1 MGASIVSHE
10 LHRRKRVGQ
19 KAADRPQVTGNR
31 QQKTAAM
38 VYRRLLAV
46 RCPPL
51 WLSAVRLFGFPLLAG
66 LAASD
71 CPVDDHPNDRNEEQ
85 GPEDIPEAPGLSD
98 ANQRNT
104 RHSCHNT
111 RTRPARKTANGWT
124 RTNPT
129 STISSNRSNSERPHQ
144 SRRHRAVSN
153 LRRHPGL
160 RHPWHQP
167 TPLVPKCRPF
177 RAPRAERTILTSI
190 ATANNAALA

>member
-1 MGASIVSHE
+1 MGASVVSHE
-10 LHRRKRVGQ
+10 PHRRKRVGQ
-19 KAADRPQVTGNR
+19 NTADRQQATADSR
-31 QQKTAAM
+31 QQTADSSDGLPQT
-38 VYRRLLAV
+38 VG
-46 RCPPL
+46 C
-51 WLSAVRLFGFPLLAG
+51 PLLAG
-66 LAASD
+66 LTASNY
-71 CPVDDHPNDRNEEQ
+71 PVDDHPNDQNEEQ
-85 GPEDIPEAPGLSD
+85 SPEDIPKGPGLSD

-153 LRRHPGL
+153 LRRHLEL

-167 TPLVPKCRPF
+167 TSLVPKCRPS

>member
-1 MGASIVSHE
+1 MV
-10 LHRRKRVGQ
+10 HRW
-19 KAADRPQVTGNR
+19 
-31 QQKTAAM
+31 
-38 VYRRLLAV
+38 LLAV
-46 RCPPL
+46 G
-51 WLSAVRLFGFPLLAG
+51 LSAVRLFGCPLLAG
-66 LAASD
+66 LAASN

-85 GPEDIPEAPGLSD
+85 GPDDIPEAPGLSD

-129 STISSNRSNSERPHQ
+129 STISSNRSSSERPHQ
-144 SRRHRAVSN
+144 SRQHRAVSN
-153 LRRHPGL
+153 LRRRPEL

-167 TPLVPKCRPF
+167 TRLVPTCRPF
-177 RAPRAERTILTSI
+177 RAPRAGRTILTSI

>member
-1 MGASIVSHE
+1 
-10 LHRRKRVGQ
+10 
-19 KAADRPQVTGNR
+19 
-31 QQKTAAM
+31 M
-38 VYRRLLAV
+38 VYHG
-46 RCPPL
+46 L
-51 WLSAVRLFGFPLLAG
+51 WAVRLLGCPLLAG

-85 GPEDIPEAPGLSD
+85 GPEDIPKAPGLSY
-98 ANQRNT
+98 ANQCNT

-111 RTRPARKTANGWT
+111 RTRPARKTPNGWT

-144 SRRHRAVSN
+144 SRQHRAVSN
-153 LRRHPGL
+153 LRQHPEL

-177 RAPRAERTILTSI
+177 RAPRAGLTILTSI
-190 ATANNAALA
+190 ATANNAAPA